1 MDAARADSAFA
12 MFARARESDPT
23 DASAHS
29 FAASRLLNA
38 GRNAEAYPLAKR
50 GSELSPGSLAAHET
64 YWRAADA
71 QKELSQA
78 ARDTEVLNDVETLLQ
93 TRSNQPTVLA
103 SAARQFESRKNP
115 ERARQLEDRI
125 LAERPTSLS
134 AEWVHVNRYRA
145 LDKSRRDTTTVDST
159 LTRRYT
165 ASLWAFVDRPT
176 HVRGRL
182 LGDAYRQL
190 FYLTDSTTNADTLLR
205 IVRGMVQY
213 EGINPHIVFA
223 EGAIRLAE
231 RGRDFKEAE
240 QIARAGLKEGKARID
255 RQRDIYETVGDYAR
269 AVDWMSAFMYDA
281 IGVVYMRQGRLED
294 SEQQLLHAREL
305 DPNSLKAFFHLGQ
318 LAEKRGRLD
327 DAERFYIKGSLLSTM
342 AANPSKSSLEKI
354 YKTRKGSL
362 DGYDTFLAG
371 LADTDRAN
379 RRAEVAKT
387 RAASPQVLKA
397 FHLRTIDGKAISL
410 DSLRGK
416 TAVINNWGMWC
427 GPCVAEMPEFQKL
440 ASQYA
445 ADSSVKI
452 LTIDNDPN
460 TDALR
465 AWLDKKKYT
474 FTTLIDDGYLNRS
487 NIHSFPTTWFL
498 DSSGRVVF
506 TKTGWSEK
514 LVEEFGWRIDMIRN
528 GATVP

>member
-1 MDAARADSAFA
+1 
-12 MFARARESDPT
+12 
-23 DASAHS
+23 
-29 FAASRLLNA
+29 
-38 GRNAEAYPLAKR
+38 
-50 GSELSPGSLAAHET
+50 
-64 YWRAADA
+64 
-71 QKELSQA
+71 
-78 ARDTEVLNDVETLLQ
+78 
-93 TRSNQPTVLA
+93 
-103 SAARQFESRKNP
+103 
-115 ERARQLEDRI
+115 
-125 LAERPTSLS
+125 
-134 AEWVHVNRYRA
+134 
-145 LDKSRRDTTTVDST
+145 
-159 LTRRYT
+159 
-165 ASLWAFVDRPT
+165 
-176 HVRGRL
+176 
-182 LGDAYRQL
+182 
-190 FYLTDSTTNADTLLR
+190 
-205 IVRGMVQY
+205 
-213 EGINPHIVFA
+213 
-223 EGAIRLAE
+223 
-231 RGRDFKEAE
+231 
-240 QIARAGLKEGKARID
+240 
-255 RQRDIYETVGDYAR
+255 
-269 AVDWMSAFMYDA
+269 
-281 IGVVYMRQGRLED
+281 
-294 SEQQLLHAREL
+294 
-305 DPNSLKAFFHLGQ
+305 
-318 LAEKRGRLD
+318 
-327 DAERFYIKGSLLSTM
+327 LSTM

-371 LADTDRAN
+371 LADTDRVN